1 MAMRAVVVSPPT
13 PGAHLTEV
21 PPPSPAD
28 GEVGVRVLECGVCGT
43 DRDIAQGLYG
53 TPPAGSGQ
61 LVLGH
66 ENFGVVETVGAAV
79 SGWSPGDYVVATV
92 RRGCGICRFCLTNQS
107 DFCETGKFTERGIR
121 GRDGYF
127 AERYTEVPE
136 YLVRIP
142 SALRRV
148 AVLLEPMSVVEKAV
162 YEGQEVLARRGR
174 TPGHAPT
181 TPPRALVAGTGA
193 IGMLAAFLLRSEG
206 YEVTAIDRHSSDTAA
221 GSLLQRI
228 GATHVDA
235 SGGIGSLGGTRFELV
250 VEATGNPGLDF
261 DLVGTLGPN
270 GVLVLTGI
278 PAAGRGSA
286 PPTDTGTMLRNL
298 VLGNQAIVGSVNANR
313 RYFER
318 GRRHFTQFRRRWGDA
333 LEGLITERAP
343 IDQAERL
350 LGPAPGGSMKSV
362 LVVGRR

>member
-1 MAMRAVVVSPPT
+1 MRAVVVSPPRPGARLADVPTPT
-13 PGAHLTEV
+13 PG
-21 PPPSPAD
+21 P
-28 GEVGVRVLECGVCGT
+28 GEVSVRVLECGVCGT

-53 TPPAGSGQ
+53 TAPAGTDQ

-66 ENFGVVETVGAAV
+66 ENFGVVEAVGANVA
-79 SGWSPGDYVVATV
+79 GWSPGDYVVATV
-92 RRGCGICRFCLTNQS
+92 RRGCGTCRFCLTNQS
-107 DFCETGKFTERGIR
+107 DFCETGAFTERGIR

-127 AERYTEVPE
+127 AERYVETPE

-174 TPGHAPT
+174 TPGHD
-181 TPPRALVAGTGA
+181 PPMPRRALVAGTGA

-206 YEVTAIDRHSSDTAA
+206 YEVTAIDRHGSDTPA
-221 GSLLQRI
+221 GTLLRRI

-235 SGGIGSLGGTRFELV
+235 SAGIGSLGGARFELV

-261 DLVGTLGPN
+261 DLVGALGPN
-270 GVLVLTGI
+270 AVLVLTGI
-278 PAAGRGSA
+278 PAAGHGSL
-286 PPTDTGTMLRNL
+286 PPADAGALLRNM
-298 VLGNQAIVGSVNANR
+298 VLGNQAMVGSVNANR

-318 GRRHFTQFRRRWGDA
+318 GRRHFRTFRRLWGDA
-333 LEGLITERAP
+333 LEQLITERAP
-343 IDQAERL
+343 WEQFDRL
-350 LGPAPGGSMKSV
+350 LTAPGGGSMKSV
-362 LVVGRR
+362 LVVSAR